1 MIQIKNLCKV
11 YKSSSGETVA
21 LKDIN
26 LDINDGEIFGVI
38 GLSGAGKST
47 LIRCINMLEKPS
59 SGSILIDGEDITKAK
74 GKKLRVMRKKIGMI
88 FQGFNL
94 LEQKTVL
101 QNVLFPLEISGVKKE
116 EAKERA
122 LELLELVGLKNKVK
136 NYPSQLSGGEKQ
148 RVAIARALTTNPK
161 VLLSDEATSALDP
174 NTTQNILQLLKE
186 INKKY
191 GITIIV
197 ITHEMK
203 VIDELCDRVA
213 IIDHSQINEIGEVH
227 DIFISPKT
235 VTAKKLI
242 NSDSIV
248 EKIVSD
254 KKIRITFDRGSSYEP
269 IIANMILE
277 CQTPISILSAD
288 INDFSGD
295 IKGTAGCKI
304 VGPCGEVELTEGV
317 IAAKRHIHAT
327 TKDAAEL
334 GVTNGEIVN
343 VEVKTEGRSLVFG
356 DVVVRV
362 SDSYALA
369 MHIDTDE
376 ANAAACSGVVYGR
389 IVK

>member
-26 LDINDGEIFGVI
+26 LSINDGEIFGVI

-122 LELLELVGLKNKVK
+122 LELLELVGLKSKVK

-295 IKGTAGCKI
+295 IKGTMLIQIPDEERQLIKI
-304 VGPCGEVELTEGV
+304 LTYLKTHNISFEEV
-317 IAAKRHIHAT
+317 R
-327 TKDAAEL
+327 
-334 GVTNGEIVN
+334 
-343 VEVKTEGRSLVFG
+343 
-356 DVVVRV
+356 
-362 SDSYALA
+362 
-369 MHIDTDE
+369 
-376 ANAAACSGVVYGR
+376 
-389 IVK
+389 

>member
-26 LDINDGEIFGVI
+26 LSINDGEIFGVI

-101 QNVLFPLEISGVKKE
+101 QNVLFPLEISGIKKE

-295 IKGTAGCKI
+295 IKGTMLIQIPDEERQLIKI
-304 VGPCGEVELTEGV
+304 LTYLKTHNISFEEV
-317 IAAKRHIHAT
+317 R
-327 TKDAAEL
+327 
-334 GVTNGEIVN
+334 
-343 VEVKTEGRSLVFG
+343 
-356 DVVVRV
+356 
-362 SDSYALA
+362 
-369 MHIDTDE
+369 
-376 ANAAACSGVVYGR
+376 
-389 IVK
+389 

>member
-26 LDINDGEIFGVI
+26 LSISDGEIFGVI

-295 IKGTAGCKI
+295 IKGTMLIQIPDEERQLIKI
-304 VGPCGEVELTEGV
+304 LTYLKTHNISFEEV
-317 IAAKRHIHAT
+317 R
-327 TKDAAEL
+327 
-334 GVTNGEIVN
+334 
-343 VEVKTEGRSLVFG
+343 
-356 DVVVRV
+356 
-362 SDSYALA
+362 
-369 MHIDTDE
+369 
-376 ANAAACSGVVYGR
+376 
-389 IVK
+389 